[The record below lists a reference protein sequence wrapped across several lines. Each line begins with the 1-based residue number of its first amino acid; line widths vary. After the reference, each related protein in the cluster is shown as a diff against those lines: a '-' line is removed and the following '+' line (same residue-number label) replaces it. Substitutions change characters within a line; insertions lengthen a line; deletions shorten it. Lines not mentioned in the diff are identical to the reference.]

1 MKIKE
6 MTINERPHEK
16 ALKYGIASLSNREL
30 LAIILR
36 NGTKSQSVLELGDT
50 LLQEYQGF
58 SNMSNATFQD
68 LSKIKGI
75 KETKA
80 LQLLACFEINRRL
93 TLEKT
98 QGSKIMN
105 HPKEFVTWLNQEIG
119 NQMQEHFLVVFLDT
133 KNIMMKYKTIFI
145 GTINMSLIHPREI
158 YKEALHIGCAKII
171 CVHNHPSGD
180 VSASKE
186 DILMTKRLQEV
197 GDIVG
202 IPLLDHIIVGKNNYL
217 SFKEKL
223 LMD

>member
-6 MTINERPHEK
+6 LTINERPYEK
-16 ALKYGIASLSNREL
+16 AVKNGISSLSNREL

-36 NGTKSQSVLELGDT
+36 SGTKSQSVLELGDI
-50 LLQEYQGF
+50 LLQEYHGF

-68 LSKIKGI
+68 LTKIKGI

-93 TLEKT
+93 ALEKT
-98 QGSKIMN
+98 QGSHIMN
-105 HPKEFVTWLNQEIG
+105 HPKEFITWLNQEIG

-133 KNIMMKYKTIFI
+133 KNTMMKYKTIFI

-158 YKEALHIGCAKII
+158 YKEALHIGCTKII

-180 VSASKE
+180 VQASKE

-197 GDIVG
+197 GEIVG

-217 SFKEKL
+217 SFREKL